1 MSIKSILKEN
11 GANLSKTSKAS
22 KLIASNASEVDICK
36 AIRTT
41 KAYQIPAVAKYVNG
55 ILGKKVESTAPENV
69 EAVKEKKINTGHYG
83 EPRRG

>member
-11 GANLSKTSKAS
+11 GASLSKTSKAS
-22 KLIASNASEVDICK
+22 SLIAANASENEICK

-55 ILGKKVESTAPENV
+55 VLGKKAEVPEPEKV

>member
-22 KLIASNASEVDICK
+22 SLIASNASEVDICK

-41 KAYQIPAVAKYVNG
+41 KAYQIPAVAKYVSG
-55 ILGKKVESTAPENV
+55 VLGKKAEVPAPEKV

>member
-22 KLIASNASEVDICK
+22 SLIAAIASENEICK

-55 ILGKKVESTAPENV
+55 VLGKKEVPEPEKV
-69 EAVKEKKINTGHYG
+69 EAVKEKKINTGHFG

>member
-22 KLIASNASEVDICK
+22 SLIAANASENEICK

-55 ILGKKVESTAPENV
+55 VLGKKVESTAPENA
-69 EAVKEKKINTGHYG
+69 EDVKEKKINTGHYG